1 MESGLRK
8 FSDAGIQV
16 IWQTG
21 KSYNGNAAPE
31 KGVRLTFISRMDMA
45 YAAADLII
53 SRAGALSI
61 SELCIVGKPVI
72 LVPSPNVSED
82 HQTKNAMTLV
92 NEGAAVLIKDKD
104 AVETL
109 ADQSIALL
117 KNKDACQVL
126 SQSIQKLARP
136 DATEHI
142 VNEIIGLL

>member
-1 MESGLRK
+1 
-8 FSDAGIQV
+8 
-16 IWQTG
+16 
-21 KSYNGNAAPE
+21 
-31 KGVRLTFISRMDMA
+31 MDMA